1 MNSGLRIGKASD
13 ILPQASLAAEQQA
26 RASGKTASAVAE
38 RDRSRISSAM
48 GRILDER
55 LRHFDNGHTF
65 EKDLVQ
71 DEKFLLRRSRHYL
84 GHAVEDLQF
93 NVYRR
98 EVAIRHAAQSAALL
112 LAFIEVQLER
122 EAQEAADQGEP

>member
-1 MNSGLRIGKASD
+1 MTSGLRIGKASD
-13 ILPQASLAAEQQA
+13 ILPQASLAAQQQA
-26 RASGKTASAVAE
+26 RAGGKTAAAIAE
-38 RDRSRISSAM
+38 RDRSRISTAM

-71 DEKFLLRRSRHYL
+71 DEKFLPRKGRDFLNR
-84 GHAVEDLQF
+84 AIEDVQF
-93 NVYRR
+93 NAYRR
-98 EVAIRHAAQSAALL
+98 DIAIRHAAQAAALL

-122 EAQEAADQGEP
+122 EAQEAAEQGEP